1 MVSFLIRRFAPET
14 LPREV
19 FRSRCG
25 LISGGAGIFFNI
37 LLFVLKLLIGTLSS
51 SIAIC
56 ADAFNNLSD
65 AGSSVVTLCGF
76 WLSGRSAD
84 DEHPFGHG
92 RIEYISGIL
101 VSVIITV
108 VGTQLLKSS
117 VEKIFAP
124 EEIIFNRYVLS
135 VLALSIVVKLYMAFY
150 NKTLSKRIDSAALD
164 AAASDSVS
172 DCIAT
177 GAVLLSAVFS
187 YFTKINI
194 DGWVGTVV
202 SLLVIK
208 TGIDALVE
216 TSAPLLGRPAPPEL
230 VKNIARIVKEN
241 PETVGMHDL
250 VIHDY
255 GPGRSFVSLHME
267 VDGSKDMYVLHD
279 AIELAETQ
287 IHDELGC
294 EVVIHMDP
302 IDVNNPILK
311 ELYTAVCKRA
321 KEIDSGITVH
331 DMRMVPGALR
341 TNIIFD
347 VVTAPSLFKRRDE
360 ITAALSEF
368 IKEKDPSYNAII
380 KVEQAY
386 S

>member
-1 MVSFLIRRFAPET
+1 M
-14 LPREV
+14 
-19 FRSRCG
+19 
-25 LISGGAGIFFNI
+25 
-37 LLFVLKLLIGTLSS
+37 
-51 SIAIC
+51 
-56 ADAFNNLSD
+56 
-65 AGSSVVTLCGF
+65 
-76 WLSGRSAD
+76 
-84 DEHPFGHG
+84 
-92 RIEYISGIL
+92 
-101 VSVIITV
+101 
-108 VGTQLLKSS
+108 
-117 VEKIFAP
+117 
-124 EEIIFNRYVLS
+124 
-135 VLALSIVVKLYMAFY
+135 
-150 NKTLSKRIDSAALD
+150 
-164 AAASDSVS
+164 
-172 DCIAT
+172 
-177 GAVLLSAVFS
+177 
-187 YFTKINI
+187 
-194 DGWVGTVV
+194 